1 MAVLMAQPLLNSVFN
16 ETMRHYVDCLV
27 TRQLE
32 TDMVVDGYLLRK
44 GDLVMAPSSL
54 SQHDTMFWE
63 RNFEPSADTWCA
75 ERFIRHDETPGKQG
89 GLTSS
94 TSWCGGKFFP
104 FGGGSHACP
113 GRVFAKQKILGAVA
127 AFLMQF
133 DVEFVE
139 FLGTDRKGNVV
150 SLGTEESAFPK
161 VKQQYAGNG
170 TLAMDGDIRVRIRR
184 R

>member
-1 MAVLMAQPLLNSVFN
+1 
-16 ETMRHYVDCLV
+16 
-27 TRQLE
+27 
-32 TDMVVDGYLLRK
+32 
-44 GDLVMAPSSL
+44 
-54 SQHDTMFWE
+54 
-63 RNFEPSADTWCA
+63 
-75 ERFIRHDETPGKQG
+75 
-89 GLTSS
+89 
-94 TSWCGGKFFP
+94 
-104 FGGGSHACP
+104 
-113 GRVFAKQKILGAVA
+113 VFAKQKILGAVA

-170 TLAMDGDIRVRIRR
+170 TLATDGDIRVRIRR